1 MQEPSSRQ
9 GAPVR
14 LRCEYLVD
22 PIGVDVIRP
31 RLSWWVGDHRPAEL
45 QTAYQLLAASHPDL
59 LAMNEG
65 DLWDPGRV
73 EGRDTTQVEYQG
85 KPLVSARA
93 VWWKVRSFDSDGLPS
108 PWSAPARFEAGL
120 LAPDDWQGRWIR
132 AGLVGSRVATVP
144 VPLFGRR
151 FELTGPVRRARLY
164 VAVRGQV
171 ALQLNGQ
178 ALDPGALAPN
188 WVDFDR
194 RAEYLTYDVGSLLQ
208 SGGNDLAVL
217 LADGWYA
224 GDPGSGRRQQYGD
237 RPELLVQLN
246 VVLEDGRHFQLASDG
261 DWRWQPSWIL
271 ASDPTRGE
279 QVDGVRRRETWLDDG
294 PDAFGWYPVEL
305 GDGAGEGLVL
315 PTAAGPV
322 ARAHDKPINGKL
334 VRWQADLCRAL
345 FEFPEPVLGR
355 ARLALTAPD
364 GGALRIRYGL
374 DRDGRGEIVGASE
387 DVCVAAGEEKG
398 ESFEA
403 LFSLH
408 GFRFVE
414 VSGDVYREDAIS
426 VEALPVAQQVDIA
439 AHIAADHPRIN
450 QLFDLMVG
458 QLRRAQCAVGMAG
471 LQPVDRRG
479 ELAVTGAGVGA
490 MLLTLDSVPLVVR
503 WLANMADAQFPEGA
517 FPAVVPAP
525 PGEEALCGEGP
536 AGASA
541 AFVEGLWHVY
551 RLVGDRSL
559 LRRYFPAIKQ
569 MLAGALAATTSL
581 VREDLEADP
590 AYPADLAATAWL
602 YRSARLAS
610 RLAGV
615 LGNLSDLEDC
625 EEIADNVRNAFRR
638 RFVTPDGR
646 VVGDSAAVYALTLGF
661 GLLDRSET
669 LRARQ
674 ALIRRVEA
682 GLTADDG
689 RSQALLATPW
699 LLAVLTE
706 QGRLDLAYR
715 LVLEPPFRVEPSLGG
730 RDLLGLVG
738 AGVLE
743 WLFGVLSGIA
753 PARDLSQSQ
762 VGFRHVLVQPRP
774 PLGLPGASASGEP
787 PVRNAETSLETANGR
802 YASSW
807 EITDEAFELE
817 LLVPGNCSADV
828 VLPDGTR
835 HAVDAGSH
843 HFRMLFDAAGDGIP
857 VLREVS

>member
-22 PIGVDVIRP
+22 PIGIDVIRP

-305 GDGAGEGLVL
+305 GDGAGGGLVL

-322 ARAHDKPINGKL
+322 ARAH
-334 VRWQADLCRAL
+334 
-345 FEFPEPVLGR
+345 
-355 ARLALTAPD
+355 
-364 GGALRIRYGL
+364 
-374 DRDGRGEIVGASE
+374 
-387 DVCVAAGEEKG
+387 
-398 ESFEA
+398 
-403 LFSLH
+403 
-408 GFRFVE
+408 
-414 VSGDVYREDAIS
+414 
-426 VEALPVAQQVDIA
+426 
-439 AHIAADHPRIN
+439 
-450 QLFDLMVG
+450 
-458 QLRRAQCAVGMAG
+458 
-471 LQPVDRRG
+471 
-479 ELAVTGAGVGA
+479 
-490 MLLTLDSVPLVVR
+490 
-503 WLANMADAQFPEGA
+503 
-517 FPAVVPAP
+517 
-525 PGEEALCGEGP
+525 
-536 AGASA
+536 
-541 AFVEGLWHVY
+541 
-551 RLVGDRSL
+551 
-559 LRRYFPAIKQ
+559 
-569 MLAGALAATTSL
+569 
-581 VREDLEADP
+581 
-590 AYPADLAATAWL
+590 
-602 YRSARLAS
+602 
-610 RLAGV
+610 
-615 LGNLSDLEDC
+615 
-625 EEIADNVRNAFRR
+625 
-638 RFVTPDGR
+638 
-646 VVGDSAAVYALTLGF
+646 
-661 GLLDRSET
+661 
-669 LRARQ
+669 
-674 ALIRRVEA
+674 
-682 GLTADDG
+682 
-689 RSQALLATPW
+689 
-699 LLAVLTE
+699 
-706 QGRLDLAYR
+706 
-715 LVLEPPFRVEPSLGG
+715 
-730 RDLLGLVG
+730 
-738 AGVLE
+738 
-743 WLFGVLSGIA
+743 
-753 PARDLSQSQ
+753 
-762 VGFRHVLVQPRP
+762 
-774 PLGLPGASASGEP
+774 
-787 PVRNAETSLETANGR
+787 
-802 YASSW
+802 
-807 EITDEAFELE
+807 
-817 LLVPGNCSADV
+817 
-828 VLPDGTR
+828 
-835 HAVDAGSH
+835 
-843 HFRMLFDAAGDGIP
+843 
-857 VLREVS
+857 